1 MKTKQA
7 RFMSPLPIPAVPMP
21 CRNAFS
27 SFATTFSGTALL
39 IGLLIL
45 GTGSQAQTYSID
57 GSVMSGGGGTSAG
70 GKFAV
75 SATLGQPDANP
86 QALTG
91 GPFSLLGG
99 FWSRFAVQTPGAPFL
114 SITLDPQFR
123 AVTVSWPSPSTGF
136 VLQQTA
142 DLNVPNWVAVP
153 QAVNDSG
160 TSKFVVVNSPGGNR
174 FYRLFKP

>member
-1 MKTKQA
+1 
-7 RFMSPLPIPAVPMP
+7 MSLLPIPALPKP
-21 CRNAFS
+21 CLTPFS
-27 SFATTFSGTALL
+27 SFASTFSGTVIL

-45 GTGSQAQTYSID
+45 GTGSSQAQTYSLE
-57 GSVMSGGGGTSAG
+57 GFVASGGGGTSIG
-70 GKFAV
+70 GRFAI
-75 SATLGQPDANP
+75 SGTLGQPDANP

-99 FWSRFAVQTPGAPFL
+99 FWSLFAVQTPGAPFL

-142 DLNVPNWVAVP
+142 DLNQPNWVAVP

-160 TSKFVVVNSPGGNR
+160 PKKFVVVNSPGGNR

>member
-1 MKTKQA
+1 MKTKQP
-7 RFMSPLPIPAVPMP
+7 RFMSIPTVPKP

-45 GTGSQAQTYSID
+45 GTGAQAQTYSID
-57 GSVMSGGGGTSAG
+57 GSVMGGGGGTSTG
-70 GKFAV
+70 GRFAV
-75 SATLGQPDANP
+75 SGTVGQPEANA

-99 FWSRFAVQTPGAPFL
+99 FWSLFAVQTPGAPFL

-153 QAVNDSG
+153 QPVNDSG
-160 TSKFVVVNSPGGNR
+160 TSKFIVVNSAGGNR